1 MVLCTPTKGGFKMKD
16 KVHPALKRSEFRK
29 WLKGHRDQVVG
40 QSASGSYCP
49 IARYLNDQVDGKEIY
64 YTVTQEY
71 CREYKYVRNS
81 SGFQELFLLPKWVQ
95 RFVALIDSTVGGA
108 VTQARALEA
117 FEISGRAE

>member
-1 MVLCTPTKGGFKMKD
+1 MKD

-29 WLKGHRDQVVG
+29 WLKGHTDQVVG

-81 SGFQELFLLPKWVQ
+81 SGFRSTTQESFLLPKWAQ

-117 FEISGRAE
+117 FEISWRAE